1 MVDAITNSGK
11 LFRMHP
17 AISRRTWTM
26 IKTLMLALCGF
37 VVAVEILHSF
47 LNQTFHPFTGPVDF
61 GMHLVL
67 PLAPILYIGALS

>member
-1 MVDAITNSGK
+1 
-11 LFRMHP
+11 
-17 AISRRTWTM
+17 
-26 IKTLMLALCGF
+26 